1 MGIRDITPHDAR
13 FLADPNG
20 PAAQTTAPVRADFRT
35 LLLTLWRGKMII
47 SVASVVAV
55 LLTTYYV
62 FAVAT
67 ALYTSS
73 VVVIF
78 DTRQTSVVALPS
90 VIAAV
95 SGEPSSVTSEVEV
108 LRARTLMTD
117 VARHLHL
124 MSDPEFNADLREP
137 GLKTRLRSGI
147 ESVLGGGQSFGPPAT
162 DDDRTGRDLDR
173 IVNVLLSKVSVRN
186 IPGSHVFRIS
196 VTTQS
201 PEKSAIIA
209 DTIARLYIDNQ
220 MNEKQHATEHAAKWL
235 ASRVAELQS
244 QLEDA
249 EAQVAQF
256 TASTALISAPALQDL
271 ERHLKE
277 LRARIA
283 AAHVREAKTQ
293 GLLGKMV
300 DAQTPHDKVAV
311 ADDVLLAQM
320 LSSGRL
326 TPDRIAEFDD
336 RYRDIL
342 SRVRIE
348 ADRAALQLA
357 PLQAS
362 ETKLDL
368 QIDQQGQDLIALQQ
382 LTREAAATRLL
393 YEHFLSR
400 LKETSAQK
408 GIQQADSR
416 VLSHAVVPSFADS
429 PRKSLIITMAALFGF
444 TCGALYVLVQEAS
457 NTSFRTA
464 AALETFSGLP
474 VLGQIPALDVGRVQP
489 ARLNLACDARRMEA
503 MRGLRTSVLLSQ
515 KESQKQV
522 FLVTSAMPGEGK
534 TTIALSMGEV
544 LSGLDKKVL
553 VVEGDVRR
561 GRLRQRFKDLPEAGI
576 VSILNETAQI
586 GDAIHRPEGYGA
598 DILAANSTRKNPA
611 DLFSSRR
618 FRDLVQTLR
627 AQYDYIIIDTPP
639 VLAAPDACILAK
651 LADTVLLTVKWD
663 STSDVQIRET
673 LRLFRSTGVNVS
685 GLVLTQISL
694 KGMTRYGLG
703 GKHSCYADYAARG
716 APVS

>member
-1 MGIRDITPHDAR
+1 MTQHEPR
-13 FLADPNG
+13 FLPDPNG
-20 PAAQTTAPVRADFRT
+20 PAEQTTAPFRADFRT

-47 SVASVVAV
+47 SAASVVAV

-256 TASTALISAPALQDL
+256 TAATALISAPALQVL
-271 ERHLKE
+271 ERQLKE

-283 AAHVREAKTQ
+283 AAHTRKAKMQ

-311 ADDVLLAQM
+311 ADDVLLTQM

-348 ADRAALQLA
+348 ADRATLQLA
-357 PLQAS
+357 ALQAS

-416 VLSHAVVPSFADS
+416 VLSHAVVPSFAHS
-429 PRKSLIITMAALFGF
+429 PRKSLIITMAALFGL
-444 TCGALYVLVQEAS
+444 TCGALYVLVQEAA

-503 MRGLRTSVLLSQ
+503 MRGLRTSILLSQ

-522 FLVTSAMPGEGK
+522 ILVTSAMPGEGK

-561 GRLRQRFKDLPEAGI
+561 GRLRQQFKDLPEAGI

-586 GDAIHRPEGYGA
+586 GEGIHRPEGYGA

-618 FRDLVQTLR
+618 IRDLVQTLR

-639 VLAAPDACILAK
+639 VLATPDACILAK
-651 LADTVLLTVKWD
+651 QADTVLLTVKWD
-663 STSDVQIRET
+663 STSDVQIRKT

-694 KGMTRYGLG
+694 KGMKRYGLG